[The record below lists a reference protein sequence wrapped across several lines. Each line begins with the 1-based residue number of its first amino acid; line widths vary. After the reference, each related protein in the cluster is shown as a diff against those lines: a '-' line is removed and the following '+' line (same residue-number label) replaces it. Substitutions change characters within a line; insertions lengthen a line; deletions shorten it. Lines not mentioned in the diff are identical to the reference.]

1 MKRYYSAVSPFY
13 KRKRLRIG
21 YRFWKAVVRLFFPK
35 VEFIWKCDRP
45 DDGEPV
51 IFVCNHTK
59 IYAPAAF
66 LLRYDRP
73 TRPWSNAHLLTLKEV
88 GNHVYHNI
96 LSNRK
101 PKFLLYPLAT
111 LLLPLIVWAFRS
123 IEPIPVYKQTKR
135 VVETFDKA
143 IETLESGMQQ
153 IVFPEKLENPVN
165 KYIFELQ
172 HGFTYLG
179 KEYYEKTG
187 KILKYYPVYAAQSL
201 NKVLIGEPIAF
212 DPQVHMSK
220 QKIAICNYLENG
232 IKELGD
238 SLPEH
243 KISVYE

>member
-21 YRFWKAVVRLFFPK
+21 YRFWKAVVKLFFPK
-35 VEFIWKCDRP
+35 VEFIWKCERP
-45 DDGEPV
+45 SEGAPV

-59 IYAPAAF
+59 VYAPVAF

-88 GNHVYHNI
+88 GNHIYHNV
-96 LSNRK
+96 LGNRK

-111 LLLPLIVWAFRS
+111 LLLPLVVWAFRS

-135 VVETFDKA
+135 IVETFDKA

-179 KEYYEKTG
+179 KEYFEKTG
-187 KILKYYPVYAAQSL
+187 KILKYYPVYTAQSL

-212 DPQVHMSK
+212 DPEVHMSK
-220 QKIAICNYLENG
+220 QKIDICRYLENG